1 MATGTCDTLNGA
13 ASALQSGDSVNS
25 MGSDIVE
32 RCSAMLNMGVEWLN
46 KLGANRTVPPHPSEL
61 HYQLYRGCHALS
73 VVLQKVE
80 RRSMTEAS
88 ETEDGNAV
96 TVSDTIVRPLPLRTL
111 PHGELQHIHTAHT
124 ASWLM
129 VMLYVQRCLD
139 EQVMVEQARQL
150 GVQILLVATALANA
164 PPTRKRRR
172 SPNEANDCA
181 PPAKRRMLARDGP
194 TVPYVWRVLFSDD
207 IVRSPLWLAKR
218 SRTHLFPVQFM
229 INRQA
234 SPEQPAL
241 NPCPFGTC
249 PHCAWKHMPP
259 SLYSVR
265 ATCTRFCVRRVPVLI
280 AAALSAERWC
290 HQQ

>member
-1 MATGTCDTLNGA
+1 M
-13 ASALQSGDSVNS
+13 
-25 MGSDIVE
+25 
-32 RCSAMLNMGVEWLN
+32 
-46 KLGANRTVPPHPSEL
+46 
-61 HYQLYRGCHALS
+61 
-73 VVLQKVE
+73 VLQKVE
-80 RRSMTEAS
+80 RCSMTEAS
-88 ETEDGNAV
+88 ETEDGDAV
-96 TVSDTIVRPLPLRTL
+96 TVSDTIVRPCLCPLRTL

-124 ASWLM
+124 SSCIM
-129 VMLYVQRCLD
+129 VMLCVQRCLD

-218 SRTHLFPVQFM
+218 SRTHLFTVQFM
-229 INRQA
+229 IHRQ
-234 SPEQPAL
+234 SVL

-249 PHCAWKHMPP
+249 PRGHCGRQHVSAHRARDLYPHASALACAESQY
-259 SLYSVR
+259 SLLR
-265 ATCTRFCVRRVPVLI
+265 P
-280 AAALSAERWC
+280 
-290 HQQ
+290 